1 MVLSE
6 AATVKFTGK
15 HLCQSVFFINLQAL
29 MTSLLIILTCKILS
43 LFFLMQDNFVLNKEF
58 ILFLQL

>member
-29 MTSLLIILTCKILS
+29 MTSLLILTCKTLS